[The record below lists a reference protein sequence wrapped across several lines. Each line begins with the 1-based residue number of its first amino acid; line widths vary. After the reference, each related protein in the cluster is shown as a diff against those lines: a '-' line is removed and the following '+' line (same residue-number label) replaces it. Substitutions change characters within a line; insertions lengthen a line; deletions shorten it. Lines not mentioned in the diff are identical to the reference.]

1 MITTLGQMV
10 DLRALAMLVAANSTP
25 VIVARLVG
33 RFAAPIDAHL
43 VLKDGRPLF
52 GSHKTWRGLVAGV
65 VAGAIVGA
73 WLGAGLAIGAAF
85 GALSLA
91 GDLCSSFVKRRLR
104 HASGE
109 SLPLL
114 DQLPE
119 ALLPL
124 VAFGASLGL
133 DAVTIAGTAFAFT
146 ALDLVFTRIRLPPLG
161 KSAQ

>member
-1 MITTLGQMV
+1 
-10 DLRALAMLVAANSTP
+10 
-25 VIVARLVG
+25 
-33 RFAAPIDAHL
+33 
-43 VLKDGRPLF
+43 
-52 GSHKTWRGLVAGV
+52 
-65 VAGAIVGA
+65 
-73 WLGAGLAIGAAF
+73 
-85 GALSLA
+85 
-91 GDLCSSFVKRRLR
+91 
-104 HASGE
+104 
-109 SLPLL
+109 LL